1 MLHWLRQYS
10 FVRYAI
16 IAQEIAID
24 QHGIHVQTGV
34 LQPNMISTLMM
45 APVCRNW
52 YTAAL
57 PIVEN
62 KSWIRPWRTM
72 RTLLARDVSV
82 MVHKLRRPPRHRWLK
97 RRSALALNR
106 AIIHIQAGAL
116 QPNMLAT
123 PNLAPI
129 SRSWCTATLAMV
141 ENKPWISTWRTVRA
155 MSDNHEG
162 VMVPL
167 AEGKNHHFSGHSR
180 VGLPWYT

>member
-82 MVHKLRRPPRHRWLK
+82 MVQVTEASKASLAQEEICVGIESSHHTHPGRCPPTQHVG
-97 RRSALALNR
+97 
-106 AIIHIQAGAL
+106 HPEPGAHQSL
-116 QPNMLAT
+116 LVHSH
-123 PNLAPI
+123 L
-129 SRSWCTATLAMV
+129 
-141 ENKPWISTWRTVRA
+141 
-155 MSDNHEG
+155 
-162 VMVPL
+162 
-167 AEGKNHHFSGHSR
+167 GHGR
-180 VGLPWYT
+180 K